1 MLEGRSAALGA
12 AATFTL
18 GVALPVAMAPASKS
32 SPLLLAVAAVLAVAA
47 AAAARGPQALVR
59 DAASA
64 LKTPAGVLSM
74 ALVALMALSILWA
87 HDRAASARMY
97 AGFIVPVLCG
107 GLLLLAFPAA
117 ADRRRVLW
125 WPLAVALASG
135 IVLADLWSGL
145 AMRHWLGARA
155 VTFAYNRTL
164 VTLVVLLPALLALV
178 LLRGRPWHGLALLPL
193 PIALAS
199 GESGAAV
206 LGFLVVVAVLPIA
219 WLLPVWIRRIGLV
232 TTLLVLAASPFI
244 GTLSRQALGQGFHQT
259 LASAHS
265 DDRVAIWLS
274 FEAAAR
280 RRPILGSGF
289 GSTLD
294 MQKAPVAAEIA
305 PERVTLLGASHPHN
319 AFLQL
324 WVEMGGVGAALAAML
339 VVSWFAA
346 IGRSPARL
354 QPFQLTWTAVVA
366 AIALVSHGAWQA
378 WWIAAVAAAAAS
390 FAALASEL
398 QETAGEGSGEPL

>member
-1 MLEGRSAALGA
+1 
-12 AATFTL
+12 
-18 GVALPVAMAPASKS
+18 MAPASKS
-32 SPLLLAVAAVLAVAA
+32 SPLLLAVAAALSVAA
-47 AAAARGPQALVR
+47 AVAARGPGALIG
-59 DAASA
+59 DARRALAS
-64 LKTPAGVLSM
+64 PAGLLTAALLS
-74 ALVALMALSILWA
+74 LMALSILWA
-87 HDRAASARMY
+87 HDRAASARMF

-107 GLLLLAFPAA
+107 GLLLLAFPAT

-125 WPLAVALASG
+125 WPLAVALACG
-135 IVLADLWSGL
+135 LVLADLWSNL
-145 AMRHWLGARA
+145 ALRHWLGARA

-164 VTLVVLLPALLALV
+164 VTLVVLLPALLALIW
-178 LLRGRPWHGLALLPL
+178 LRGRPWHAVALVPL
-193 PIALAS
+193 PVALAS

-206 LGFLVVVAVLPIA
+206 LGFLVVLAVLPIA
-219 WLLPVWIRRIGLV
+219 WLMPVWTRRLGLAA
-232 TTLLVLAASPFI
+232 TLLALAASPFI
-244 GTLSRQALGQGFHQT
+244 GTLSRQALGQGFHQK

-274 FEAAAR
+274 FEAAAQ
-280 RRPILGSGF
+280 RRPILGNGF

-294 MQKAPVAAEIA
+294 MQKAPVAREIA

-324 WVEMGGVGAALAAML
+324 WVEMGGLGAALAAML
-339 VVSWFAA
+339 VVSWFGA

-354 QPFQLTWTAVVA
+354 QPFLLTWTAVVA

-378 WWIAAVAAAAAS
+378 WWIAAVAAAAAA

-398 QETAGEGSGEPL
+398 AEAGAGGSAKPL

>member
-1 MLEGRSAALGA
+1 MIEGRSAALGA
-12 AATFTL
+12 AATFAL

-32 SPLLLAVAAVLAVAA
+32 SPLLLGIAAALAVAA
-47 AAAARGPQALVR
+47 ATMARGAGALLR
-59 DAASA
+59 DAVRA
-64 LKTPAGVLSM
+64 LTAPAGLLTM
-74 ALVALMALSILWA
+74 ALLALMAVSILWA
-87 HDRAASARMY
+87 HDRAASARMF
-97 AGFIVPVLCG
+97 AGFIVPLVCG
-107 GLLLLAFPAA
+107 GLLLLAFPAV
-117 ADRRRVLW
+117 ADRRRILW

-135 IVLADLWSGL
+135 LVLADLWSGL
-145 AMRHWLGARA
+145 AIRQWLGARA
-155 VTFAYNRTL
+155 VSFAYNRTL
-164 VTLVVLLPALLALV
+164 VTLVVLLPALLALL
-178 LLRGRPWHGLALLPL
+178 LLRGRPWYLLALLPF

-206 LGFLVVVAVLPIA
+206 LGFLVIVAVLPIA
-219 WLLPVWIRRIGLV
+219 WLMPVWTRRIGLV
-232 TTLLVLAASPFI
+232 ATLLTLAASPFI

-280 RRPILGSGF
+280 RRPILGNGF

-305 PERVTLLGASHPHN
+305 PERVTLLGVSHPHN

-324 WVEMGGVGAALAAML
+324 WVEMGGLGAALAATL
-339 VVSWFAA
+339 FVSWFMA

-354 QPFQLTWTAVVA
+354 QPFLLTWTATVA

-378 WWIAAVAAAAAS
+378 WWIAAIAAGAAA
-390 FAALASEL
+390 FAALASEMDG
-398 QETAGEGSGEPL
+398 AAARGPGGPL